1 MGVVISVPLGRPK
14 GLNAPL
20 GAAKELSVGVV
31 ISVPPGRPKGLGT
44 PSGGGSEGTERGGIH
59 FIAIQ

>member
-31 ISVPPGRPKGLGT
+31 ISVPPGRPKGLNA
-44 PSGGGSEGTERGGIH
+44 PSGGSEGTERGGIH
-59 FIAIQ
+59 LIAIQ